1 MRIPSQAFVP
11 VAAFGGF
18 LGLTIVAAIAAG
30 VLGPDAET
38 LFTVLAALVLASGIV
53 YLVWNI
59 HPAWSI
65 TGGLILT
72 IFNGNWSYF
81 GLPGFFAPDRL
92 LLLAA
97 VTTVVLRGPG
107 ARDLPPIRFRG
118 VHVLLAATIVY
129 ALGSSMIAQ
138 TLFAEGGF
146 FRLLDRLGLIP
157 FMLYVIGPVV
167 YSSPMARRILL
178 GALVGLGGYLG
189 LTSFFQIVGPQALV
203 FPRYILDPDI
213 GIHVGRARGPFA
225 QAAVNGFA
233 MFVCGSA
240 ALVAIRTWEQPRWR
254 MFAAGVT
261 ALCAFGLFLTLQRS
275 IWLGASVAVIGAL
288 VSIRELRRFIV
299 PVLAGTF
306 LAVTIAL
313 SVVPGLAEQAQER
326 RESDGT
332 VYDRRNLN
340 TAAIR
345 MLGEYPLTGVGWANF
360 TERND
365 EFYKLNEDYPLGVP
379 PGLIA
384 HNVFLSNAAELGLLG
399 MTLWIAAI
407 LAAIHGVITAR
418 PPPDLRWWR
427 YALAPLLLLWIVVA
441 NASPLT
447 DLFPNAVLWLLAG
460 VVTGQPAPAL
470 ARDPARSRVSRVAGR
485 AQPA

>member
-1 MRIPSQAFVP
+1 MRLPAQARIPIAAFAAFVGLTA
-11 VAAFGGF
+11 VAAVAATL
-18 LGLTIVAAIAAG
+18 LGPEIETFFTIV
-30 VLGPDAET
+30 
-38 LFTVLAALVLASGIV
+38 AALVLASGIV

-59 HPAWSI
+59 HPAWSV

-118 VHVLLAATIVY
+118 VHVLLALTIAY
-129 ALGSSMIAQ
+129 ALGSSVIAQ
-138 TLFAEGGF
+138 TLFAESGL
-146 FRLLDRLGLIP
+146 FRLFDRLGLIP
-157 FMLYVIGPVV
+157 FMLFTIAPVV
-167 YSSPMARRILL
+167 YSTPEARRILL
-178 GALVGLGGYLG
+178 GALVGLGAYLG

-203 FPRYILDPDI
+203 LPRYILDPDV

-225 QAAVNGFA
+225 QAAVNGFS
-233 MFVCGSA
+233 MFVCGCA
-240 ALVAIRTWEQPRWR
+240 ALVAVRLWEQPRWR
-254 MFAAGVT
+254 MFAAAVT
-261 ALCAFGLFLTLQRS
+261 AICAFGLFLTLQRS
-275 IWLGASVAVIGAL
+275 IWLGASVAIFVTL
-288 VSIRELRRFIV
+288 VSLRDLRRFIV
-299 PVLAGTF
+299 PVLIGTF

-313 SVVPGLAEQAQER
+313 SVVPGLAEQARER
-326 RESDGT
+326 READGT

-340 TAAIR
+340 TAAVR
-345 MLGEYPLTGVGWANF
+345 MLGDNPLFGVGWANY

-365 EFYKLNEDYPLGVP
+365 EYYKLNEDYPLGVP

-384 HNVFLSNAAELGLLG
+384 HNVFLSNAAELGLIG
-399 MTLWIAAI
+399 VTLWIAAL
-407 LAAIHGVITAR
+407 LAAVYAVITAR

-427 YALAPLLLLWIVVA
+427 YALAPMLLLWVVVA

-447 DLFPNAVLWLLAG
+447 DLFPNSVLWLLAG
-460 VVTGQPAPAL
+460 VVAGLPDAAPARSPAPAR
-470 ARDPARSRVSRVAGR
+470 AGTVADG